1 MLIINE
7 CVYSFNNQFNSLGI
21 IIAKVVKLFTN
32 FVINYEKYIFSS
44 INVIW
49 FGWFF
54 SERE

>member
-1 MLIINE
+1 MLIIN
-7 CVYSFNNQFNSLGI
+7 VFYSFNNQFNSLGI

-32 FVINYEKYIFSS
+32 FVVDYEKYIFSS
-44 INVIW
+44 VNVIW